1 MKKGPS
7 DQITKIEKKQ
17 IRSRAERFVIDILK
31 IPTMDG
37 LQVYQEVIK
46 ELYDNKARIRFCLKC
61 GEINSTEKIS
71 KKDHECTRA
80 FDALAFPYLITTSWL
95 RMRTFFL
102 GERYT
107 EILQKLGFEPLI
119 IEKIP
124 VTTSSQVEVSEEEI
138 PEEFAEIPD
147 EA

>member
-17 IRSRAERFVIDILK
+17 IRSRAERFAIDILK
-31 IPTMDG
+31 IPMIDG

-61 GEINSTEKIS
+61 GEIDSTEKIS
-71 KKDHECTRA
+71 KKDHKCTRV
-80 FDALAFPYLITTSWL
+80 FDALAFPYLVTTSWL
-95 RMRTFFL
+95 RMRAFFL
-102 GERYT
+102 GEKYT
-107 EILQKLGFEPLI
+107 EILQKLGFEPLV

-124 VTTSSQVEVSEEEI
+124 VTTISKAEIGVEEVPEEPANI
-138 PEEFAEIPD
+138 PEET
-147 EA
+147 